1 MQTQDWT
8 SLPSSILRGHNRDN
22 QLLHLPFFFY
32 SKRENYI
39 LIKQPHQVT
48 GAERAEQKIE
58 YTENIKEKKRPK
70 RRGT

>member
-22 QLLHLPFFFY
+22 QLLHLPFFLY

-48 GAERAEQKIE
+48 GAEQKIE
-58 YTENIKEKKRPK
+58 YNENIKEKKRPK